1 MLQSLRDGA
10 LWACESVSPYPER
23 DAGKPS
29 TSTVVRCSPSLR
41 ADPMTQVR
49 AMLEALR
56 HSNEPEHL
64 VNEAKRY
71 LRGLKGHLV
80 QMKRQKEAKEHA
92 AREAEAASVFQ
103 AARAPVWKSAPTVHF

>member
-1 MLQSLRDGA
+1 MHA
-10 LWACESVSPYPER
+10 A
-23 DAGKPS
+23 
-29 TSTVVRCSPSLR
+29 TSNIVQGLENVQ
-41 ADPMTQVR
+41 ADHAIQVR

-80 QMKRQKEAKEHA
+80 QMKRQKEAKERA

-103 AARAPVWKSAPTVHF
+103 AARAPLWKSAPTVHF